1 MRVEP
6 DLAVAEPL
14 EELAVPRQVE
24 PNAQSHP
31 VAAGG
36 DCERLDL
43 GDEARAEPAAAE
55 CGEDG
60 QGPR

>member
-14 EELAVPRQVE
+14 EELPVSRQVE
-24 PNAQSHP
+24 SHAQSHP

-43 GDEARAEPAAAE
+43 GDEARSEAAAPE
-55 CGEDG
+55 RGEDARR
-60 QGPR
+60 PR